1 MAKIRGY
8 IKRIERRKVNE
19 EKINKAIEAF
29 KTVEKIVRDFYD
41 KPVVVTYSG
50 GKDSDVLLDLAIKSG
65 IDFEV
70 SHSITTVDAPQTNR
84 HVNRVFAELKEKG
97 IKAYKIMPTYKG
109 KPINMFSLIAQKGI
123 PPTKLVRYCCGVF
136 KEGTEK
142 NRVVALGVRS
152 AESRKRQNRDT
163 FSAVEKKLKDSRHFS
178 LEHTE
183 EVFKDAKGQDEVWDC
198 TLVTTA
204 RKHKTILVNPIYE
217 WTDAEIWGYI
227 HENNIAYNELY
238 DMGYSRVGCILCP
251 FAKKSEKQRDILT
264 FPAYKERYIKAFEK
278 MLEARKERGKDD
290 GNGGVWKDAE
300 SVFKWWI
307 EDKTIEGQ
315 MKFDFAEEK
324 KG

>member
-1 MAKIRGY
+1 M
-8 IKRIERRKVNE
+8 NE
-19 EKINKAIEAF
+19 DKINKAIEAF
-29 KTVEKIVRDFYD
+29 KTAEKIARDFYD

-65 IDFEV
+65 ISFEV

-84 HVNRVFAELKEKG
+84 HVNKVFAELKEKG
-97 IKAYKIMPTYKG
+97 IKAYKTMPTYKG

-123 PPTKLVRYCCGVF
+123 PPTRLVRYCCGVF

-142 NRVVALGVRS
+142 NKVVALGVRA
-152 AESRKRQNRDT
+152 AESKRRQNRDI
-163 FSAVEKKLKDSRHFS
+163 FSTSVGKLANSKHFS
-178 LEHTE
+178 LSHVQ
-183 EVFKDAKGQDEVWDC
+183 EVFEEAKEQDEVWDC
-198 TLVTTA
+198 AIVSTA
-204 RKHKTILVNPIYE
+204 RKQKTILVNPIYD
-217 WTDAEIWGYI
+217 WSDAEVWEYI

-251 FAKKSEKQRDILT
+251 LANKREKQRDILT

-278 MLEARKERGKDD
+278 MLEVRKERGKDD
-290 GNGGVWKDAE
+290 SKGGAWKDAE

-315 MKFDFAEEK
+315 MKFNFEER
-324 KG
+324 

>member
-1 MAKIRGY
+1 MWLKLGAYKAKDKGRN
-8 IKRIERRKVNE
+8 VNE
-19 EKINKAIEAF
+19 DKINKAIEAF
-29 KTVEKIVRDFYD
+29 KTAEKIARDFYD

-65 IDFEV
+65 ISFEV

-84 HVNRVFAELKEKG
+84 HVNKVFAELKEKG
-97 IKAYKIMPTYKG
+97 IKAYKKMPIYKG

-123 PPTKLVRYCCGVF
+123 PPTRLVRYCCGVF

-142 NRVVALGVRS
+142 NKVVALGVRA
-152 AESRKRQNRDT
+152 AESKGRQNRDI
-163 FSAVEKKLKDSRHFS
+163 FSTSVGKLANSKHFS
-178 LEHTE
+178 LSHVQ
-183 EVFKDAKGQDEVWDC
+183 EVFKDAKEQDEVWDC
-198 TLVTTA
+198 AIVTTA
-204 RKHKTILVNPIYE
+204 RKHKTILVNPIYD
-217 WTDAEIWGYI
+217 WSDAEVWEYI

-251 FAKKSEKQRDILT
+251 LANKREKQRDILT

-278 MLEARKERGKDD
+278 MLEVRKERGKDD
-290 GNGGVWKDAE
+290 GNGGAWKDAE

-315 MKFDFAEEK
+315 MKFNFEE
-324 KG
+324 G

>member
-1 MAKIRGY
+1 MRERKKRMDKDKIT
-8 IKRIERRKVNE
+8 
-19 EKINKAIEAF
+19 KAIEAF
-29 KTVEKIVRDFYD
+29 KTAEKIANDFYD

-65 IDFEV
+65 IEFEV

-84 HVNRVFAELKEKG
+84 HVNRVFERLREKG
-97 IKAYKIMPTYKG
+97 INAYKKMPSYKG

-123 PPTKLVRYCCGVF
+123 PPTRLVRYCCGVF

-142 NRVVALGVRS
+142 NKVVALGVRA
-152 AESRKRQNRDT
+152 AESKRRQNRDI
-163 FSAVEKKLKDSRHFS
+163 FSTSVGKLANSKHFGLS
-178 LEHTE
+178 HVQ
-183 EVFKDAKGQDEVWDC
+183 EVFEEAKEQDEVWDC
-198 TLVTTA
+198 VIVSTA
-204 RKHKTILVNPIYE
+204 RKRKTILVNPIYD
-217 WTDAEIWGYI
+217 WSDAEVWEYI

-251 FAKKSEKQRDILT
+251 LANKREKQRDILT

-278 MLEARKERGKDD
+278 MLEVRKERGKDD

-315 MKFDFAEEK
+315 MKFDFLEGGGEK
-324 KG
+324 E

>member
-1 MAKIRGY
+1 M
-8 IKRIERRKVNE
+8 NE
-19 EKINKAIEAF
+19 DKINKAIEAF
-29 KTVEKIVRDFYD
+29 KTAEKIARDFYD

-65 IDFEV
+65 ISFEV

-84 HVNRVFAELKEKG
+84 HVNKVFAELKEKG
-97 IKAYKIMPTYKG
+97 IKAYKTMPTYKG

-123 PPTKLVRYCCGVF
+123 PPTRLVRYCCGVF

-142 NRVVALGVRS
+142 NKVVALGVRA
-152 AESRKRQNRDT
+152 AESKRRQNRDI
-163 FSAVEKKLKDSRHFS
+163 FSTSVGKLANSKHFS
-178 LEHTE
+178 LSHVQ
-183 EVFKDAKGQDEVWDC
+183 EVFEEAKEQDEVWDC
-198 TLVTTA
+198 AIVSTA
-204 RKHKTILVNPIYE
+204 RKQKTILVNPIYD
-217 WTDAEIWGYI
+217 WSDAEVWEYI

-251 FAKKSEKQRDILT
+251 LANKREKQRDILT

-278 MLEARKERGKDD
+278 MLEVRKERGKDD
-290 GNGGVWKDAE
+290 SKGGAWKDAE

-315 MKFDFAEEK
+315 MKFNFEEEK
-324 KG
+324 EE

>member
-1 MAKIRGY
+1 MKIRAYKTNG
-8 IKRIERRKVNE
+8 KGRKVNE
-19 EKINKAIEAF
+19 EKISKAIKAL
-29 KTVEKIVRDFYD
+29 KTAEKIARDFYD

-65 IDFEV
+65 ISFEV

-84 HVNRVFAELKEKG
+84 HVNKVFAELKEKG
-97 IKAYKIMPTYKG
+97 IKAYKNMPIYKG
-109 KPINMFSLIAQKGI
+109 KPINMFSLIVQKGM
-123 PPTKLVRYCCGVF
+123 PPTRLVRYCCGVF

-142 NRVVALGVRS
+142 NRVVALGVRA
-152 AESRKRQNRDT
+152 AESRKRQNRNT
-163 FSAVEKKLKDSRHFS
+163 FSTAGRKLKDSRYFS

-183 EVFKDAKGQDEVWDC
+183 EVFKNAKEQDEVWDC

-251 FAKKSEKQRDILT
+251 LANKREKQRDILT
-264 FPAYKERYIKAFEK
+264 FPAYKERYIKAFER
-278 MLEARKERGKDD
+278 MLEVRKSRGKDD
-290 GNGGVWKDAE
+290 GDGGVWKDAE

-315 MKFDFAEEK
+315 MEFNFEEE
-324 KG
+324 

>member
-1 MAKIRGY
+1 MRKKRMDKDKIT
-8 IKRIERRKVNE
+8 
-19 EKINKAIEAF
+19 KAIEAF
-29 KTVEKIVRDFYD
+29 KTAERIARDFYD

-65 IDFEV
+65 ISFEV

-84 HVNRVFAELKEKG
+84 HVNKVFAELKEKG
-97 IKAYKIMPTYKG
+97 IKAYKTMPTYKG

-123 PPTKLVRYCCGVF
+123 PPTRLVRYCCGVF

-142 NRVVALGVRS
+142 NKVVALGVRA
-152 AESRKRQNRDT
+152 AESKRRQNRDI
-163 FSAVEKKLKDSRHFS
+163 FSTSVGKLANSKHFS
-178 LEHTE
+178 LSHVQ
-183 EVFKDAKGQDEVWDC
+183 EVFEEAKERDEVWDC
-198 TLVTTA
+198 AIVSTA
-204 RKHKTILVNPIYE
+204 RKHKTILVNPIYD
-217 WTDAEIWGYI
+217 WSDAEVWEYI

-251 FAKKSEKQRDILT
+251 LANKREKQRDILT

-278 MLEARKERGKDD
+278 MLEVRKERGKDD
-290 GNGGVWKDAE
+290 SKGGAWKDAE

-315 MKFDFAEEK
+315 MKFNFEE
-324 KG
+324 G

>member
-1 MAKIRGY
+1 M
-8 IKRIERRKVNE
+8 NE

-29 KTVEKIVRDFYD
+29 KTAEKIARDFFD

-65 IDFEV
+65 ISFEA

-84 HVNRVFAELKEKG
+84 HVNEVFAELKEKG

-109 KPINMFSLIAQKGI
+109 KPINMFSLIAEKGI

-142 NRVVALGVRS
+142 NRVVALGVRA
-152 AESRKRQNRDT
+152 AESRKRKNRNT
-163 FSAVEKKLKDSRHFS
+163 FSTIGKKLADSKHFS

-183 EVFKDAKGQDEVWDC
+183 EVFKGAKEQDEVWDC

>member
-1 MAKIRGY
+1 M
-8 IKRIERRKVNE
+8 NE

-29 KTVEKIVRDFYD
+29 KTAEKIARDFFD

-65 IDFEV
+65 ISFEA

-84 HVNRVFAELKEKG
+84 HVNEVFAELKEKG

-109 KPINMFSLIAQKGI
+109 KPINMFSLIA
-123 PPTKLVRYCCGVF
+123 
-136 KEGTEK
+136 
-142 NRVVALGVRS
+142 
-152 AESRKRQNRDT
+152 ESRKRKNRNT
-163 FSAVEKKLKDSRHFS
+163 FSTIGKKLADSKHFS

-183 EVFKDAKGQDEVWDC
+183 EVFKGAKEQDEVWDC